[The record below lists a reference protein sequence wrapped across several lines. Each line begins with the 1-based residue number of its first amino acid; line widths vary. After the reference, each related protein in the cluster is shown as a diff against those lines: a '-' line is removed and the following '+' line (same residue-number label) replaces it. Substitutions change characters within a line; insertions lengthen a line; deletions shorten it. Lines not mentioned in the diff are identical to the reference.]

1 MRLRAKKHL
10 EDRYQACAD
19 LVIDPPGRLR
29 GAWSRGKPLHL
40 EIGCGKGAF
49 ILGMA
54 QKNPDIDFIAM
65 ERVKNVII
73 SAMEKVRQAELGNVR
88 FLCCG
93 AELLSEIFAPGEI
106 QRIYLNFSDPWPKKG
121 HAKHRLTHPNFLR
134 LYQTILSPR
143 GKIWQKTDNLALFE
157 FSLQSYRDMNCLLE
171 QLSYDLHDSD
181 FPDNIVTEYEKRF
194 SDLGQPIY
202 RVEASFPAPS
212 ETPEPTDTAS
222 FSGDSSALI

>member
-29 GAWSRGKPLHL
+29 DAWSRGKPLHL

-73 SAMEKVRQAELGNVR
+73 SAMEKVRRQN
-88 FLCCG
+88 
-93 AELLSEIFAPGEI
+93 SET
-106 QRIYLNFSDPWPKKG
+106 YDFS
-121 HAKHRLTHPNFLR
+121 A
-134 LYQTILSPR
+134 
-143 GKIWQKTDNLALFE
+143 A
-157 FSLQSYRDMNCLLE
+157 
-171 QLSYDLHDSD
+171 
-181 FPDNIVTEYEKRF
+181 
-194 SDLGQPIY
+194 
-202 RVEASFPAPS
+202 APS
-212 ETPEPTDTAS
+212 CFPKSLRRAKY
-222 FSGDSSALI
+222 SGSI